1 MEFAGQLSGVSKDI
15 VTGGYNIMFST
26 SELPAGVNDIAGAKL
41 TVTAKKYRKKRSL
54 DANAYSWVLLDKMA
68 KALGSTSEEVYEE
81 MLRRYGYP
89 LYDEDENPVIISLK
103 AGIDISALGI
113 HLKLIG
119 EGHVQD
125 KLFKHYKVIRGQSTY
140 DTKEMSTFIDGI
152 VSEAKELGIETLTP
166 EQLNIMKEQWS
177 DYIERNKKDKRV

>member
-1 MEFAGQLSGVSKDI
+1 MVQFTGQLSGVSKDI
-15 VTGGYNIMFST
+15 VNGGYNIIFST
-26 SELPAGVNDIAGAKL
+26 AELPSGVNDIAGAKL

-54 DANAYSWVLLDKMA
+54 DANAYSWVLLDKIA
-68 KALGSTSEEVYEE
+68 KAMGSTSEEVYEE

-89 LYDEDENPVIISLK
+89 LYDEDEKPVIISLK
-103 AGIDISALGI
+103 AEIDISTLDI

-152 VSEAKELGIETLTP
+152 VSDAKELGIETLTP
-166 EQLNIMKEQWS
+166 DELERMKAAW
-177 DYIERNKKDKRV
+177 KA

>member
-1 MEFAGQLSGVSKDI
+1 MTEFIGELSSVSKDI
-15 VTGGYNIMFST
+15 VKGGYIITFST
-26 SELPAGVNDIAGAKL
+26 AELPSGVNDIADANL
-41 TVTAKKYRKKRSL
+41 TVTAKKYRKRRSL
-54 DANAYSWVLLDKMA
+54 DANAYSWVLLDKIA
-68 KALGSTSEEVYEE
+68 KETGSTSEEVYEE

-89 LYDEDENPVIISLK
+89 LYDEDEKPVIISLK
-103 AGIDISALGI
+103 AEIDISTLDI

-152 VSEAKELGIETLTP
+152 VSDAKELGIETLTP
-166 EQLNIMKEQWS
+166 DELERMKAAW
-177 DYIERNKKDKRV
+177 KA

>member
-1 MEFAGQLSGVSKDI
+1 MEFIGQLSGVSKDI

-26 SELPAGVNDIAGAKL
+26 SELPSGVNDISGAKL

-89 LYDEDENPVIISLK
+89 LYDEDEKPVIISLQ
-103 AGIDISALGI
+103 AGIDISTMDI

-119 EGHVQD
+119 EGHVED

-166 EQLNIMKEQWS
+166 EQLERMKAAW
-177 DYIERNKKDKRV
+177 KA

>member
-1 MEFAGQLSGVSKDI
+1 MEFIGQLSGVSKDI

-26 SELPAGVNDIAGAKL
+26 SELPSGVNDISGAKL

-89 LYDEDENPVIISLK
+89 LYDEDEKPVIISLK
-103 AGIDISALGI
+103 AGTDISALDI

-140 DTKEMSTFIDGI
+140 DTKGMSTFIDGI

-166 EQLNIMKEQWS
+166 DEL
-177 DYIERNKKDKRV
+177 ERIKAAWKA

>member
-1 MEFAGQLSGVSKDI
+1 MEFIGQLSGVSKDI

-26 SELPAGVNDIAGAKL
+26 SELPSGVNDISGAKL

-68 KALGSTSEEVYEE
+68 KVLGSTSEEIYEE

-89 LYDEDENPVIISLK
+89 LYDEDEKPVIISLK
-103 AGIDISALGI
+103 AGTDISALDI

-152 VSEAKELGIETLTP
+152 VSEAKELGIETMTYDEL
-166 EQLNIMKEQWS
+166 ERMKASW
-177 DYIERNKKDKRV
+177 KA

>member
-1 MEFAGQLSGVSKDI
+1 MEFIGQLSGISKDI

-26 SELPAGVNDIAGAKL
+26 SELPAGVNDISGAKL

-89 LYDEDENPVIISLK
+89 LYDEDEKPVIISLK
-103 AGIDISALGI
+103 AGTDISALDI

-166 EQLNIMKEQWS
+166 TEL
-177 DYIERNKKDKRV
+177 ERIKAAWKA

>member
-1 MEFAGQLSGVSKDI
+1 MTEFIGELSGVSKDI
-15 VTGGYNIMFST
+15 VNGGYNIMFST
-26 SELPAGVNDIAGAKL
+26 GELPAGVNDIAGAKL
-41 TVTAKKYRKKRSL
+41 TVMVKKYRKKRSL

-68 KALGSTSEEVYEE
+68 KVIGSTSEEIYEE

-89 LYDEDENPVIISLK
+89 LYDEDEKPVIISLK
-103 AGIDISALGI
+103 SGIDISALDI

-166 EQLNIMKEQWS
+166 YELERMKAAW
-177 DYIERNKKDKRV
+177 KA

>member
-1 MEFAGQLSGVSKDI
+1 MTEFIGKLSSVYKDI
-15 VTGGYNIMFST
+15 VTGGYNIVFST
-26 SELPAGVNDIAGAKL
+26 GELPAGVNDMSDTKL

-54 DANAYSWVLLDKMA
+54 DANAYSWVLLDKIA
-68 KALGSTSEEVYEE
+68 KVLGSTSEEVYEE

-89 LYDEDENPVIISLK
+89 LYDEDEKPVIISLK
-103 AGIDISALGI
+103 AGIDISALDI

-166 EQLNIMKEQWS
+166 AEL
-177 DYIERNKKDKRV
+177 ERIKAAWKA

>member
-1 MEFAGQLSGVSKDI
+1 MVQFTGQLSGASKDI
-15 VTGGYNIMFST
+15 VNGGYNIIFST
-26 SELPAGVNDIAGAKL
+26 DELPSGINDIADAKL

-54 DANAYSWVLLDKMA
+54 DANAYSWVLLDKIA
-68 KALGSTSEEVYEE
+68 KAMGSTSEEVYEE

-89 LYDEDENPVIISLK
+89 LYDEDEKPVIISLK
-103 AGIDISALGI
+103 AEMDISSLDI
-113 HLKLIG
+113 HLKFVG
-119 EGHVQD
+119 EGHVQN

-166 EQLNIMKEQWS
+166 DELERMKAAW
-177 DYIERNKKDKRV
+177 KA

>member
-1 MEFAGQLSGVSKDI
+1 MVQFTGQLSGVSKDI
-15 VTGGYNIMFST
+15 VNGGYNIIFST
-26 SELPAGVNDIAGAKL
+26 TELPSGVNDIAGAKL
-41 TVTAKKYRKKRSL
+41 TVTAKKYRKRRSL
-54 DANAYSWVLLDKMA
+54 DANAYSWVLLDKIA
-68 KALGSTSEEVYEE
+68 KETGSTSEEVYEE

-89 LYDEDENPVIISLK
+89 LYDEDEKPVIISLK
-103 AGIDISALGI
+103 AGIDISALDI
-113 HLKLIG
+113 HLKLVG

-166 EQLNIMKEQWS
+166 DELERMKAAW
-177 DYIERNKKDKRV
+177 KA

>member
-1 MEFAGQLSGVSKDI
+1 MVQFTGQLSGVSKDI
-15 VTGGYNIMFST
+15 VNGGYNIIFST
-26 SELPAGVNDIAGAKL
+26 AELPPGVNDIAGAKL

-54 DANAYSWVLLDKMA
+54 DANAYSWVLLDKIA
-68 KALGSTSEEVYEE
+68 KETGSTSEEVYEE

-89 LYDEDENPVIISLK
+89 LYDEDEKPVIISLK
-103 AGIDISALGI
+103 AEIDISTLDI

-140 DTKEMSTFIDGI
+140 DTKEMATFIDGI
-152 VSEAKELGIETLTP
+152 VSDAKELGIETLTP
-166 EQLNIMKEQWS
+166 DELERMKAAW
-177 DYIERNKKDKRV
+177 KA

>member
-26 SELPAGVNDIAGAKL
+26 SELPSGVNDISGAKL

-68 KALGSTSEEVYEE
+68 KALGSTSEEIYEE

-89 LYDEDENPVIISLK
+89 LYDEDEKPVIISLK
-103 AGIDISALGI
+103 AGTDISALDI

-166 EQLNIMKEQWS
+166 NELERMKASW
-177 DYIERNKKDKRV
+177 KA

>member
-1 MEFAGQLSGVSKDI
+1 MTEFIGELSSVSKDI
-15 VTGGYNIMFST
+15 VTGGYNIIFST
-26 SELPAGVNDIAGAKL
+26 SELPAGINDIATQKL

-68 KALGSTSEEVYEE
+68 KALSSTSEEVYEE

-89 LYDEDENPVIISLK
+89 LYDEDEKPVIISLK
-103 AGIDISALGI
+103 AGIDISALDI

-166 EQLNIMKEQWS
+166 DELERMKASW
-177 DYIERNKKDKRV
+177 KA

>member
-1 MEFAGQLSGVSKDI
+1 MTEFIGELSGVSKDI
-15 VTGGYNIMFST
+15 VTGGYNIVFST
-26 SELPAGVNDIAGAKL
+26 GELPAGVNDISGAKL

-89 LYDEDENPVIISLK
+89 LYDEDEKPVIISLK
-103 AGIDISALGI
+103 AGTDISALDI

-166 EQLNIMKEQWS
+166 TEL
-177 DYIERNKKDKRV
+177 ERIKAAWKA

>member
-1 MEFAGQLSGVSKDI
+1 MTEFIGELSGVSKDI

-26 SELPAGVNDIAGAKL
+26 SELPSGVNDISGAKL

-89 LYDEDENPVIISLK
+89 LYDEDEKPVIISLK
-103 AGIDISALGI
+103 AGTDISALDI

-166 EQLNIMKEQWS
+166 TEL
-177 DYIERNKKDKRV
+177 ERIKAAWKA

>member
-26 SELPAGVNDIAGAKL
+26 SELPSGVNDISGAKL

-68 KALGSTSEEVYEE
+68 KALGSTSEEIYEE

-89 LYDEDENPVIISLK
+89 LYDEDEKPVIISLK
-103 AGIDISALGI
+103 AGTDISALDI

-166 EQLNIMKEQWS
+166 DELERMKASW
-177 DYIERNKKDKRV
+177 KA

>member
-1 MEFAGQLSGVSKDI
+1 MTEFTGELSGVSKDI
-15 VTGGYNIMFST
+15 VKGGYNISFSV
-26 SELPAGVNDIAGAKL
+26 SELPSGIDNISNTKL
-41 TVTAKKYRKKRSL
+41 TITAKRYRKKRSL
-54 DANAYSWVLLDKMA
+54 DANAYSWVLIDKMA
-68 KALGSTSEEVYEE
+68 KVLRSTSEEVYEE

-89 LYDEDENPVIISLK
+89 LYDADEKAVIISLK
-103 AGIDISALGI
+103 ADIDIATLDI

-140 DTKEMSTFIDGI
+140 DTKEMSVFIDGI

-166 EQLNIMKEQWS
+166 DELERMKAAW
-177 DYIERNKKDKRV
+177 KA